1 MGTNVGHTPL
11 RPGSEFDLDSS
22 EKKLGRGSGDQSNFW
37 SVLQD
42 SAKEALK
49 SALGDVILGILTGQK
64 MLEDPEDVSKFTERL
79 RTVFGVSGAKTLQFV
94 IAKEFYRR
102 LGLPFDPDGL
112 FDYAT
117 FLESAK
123 RSFSNMTRRTNT
135 SN

>member
-1 MGTNVGHTPL
+1 
-11 RPGSEFDLDSS
+11 
-22 EKKLGRGSGDQSNFW
+22 
-37 SVLQD
+37 
-42 SAKEALK
+42 
-49 SALGDVILGILTGQK
+49 
-64 MLEDPEDVSKFTERL
+64 MLEDPEDVSKFTDRL

-123 RSFSNMTRRTNT
+123 RSFSNKNRRTNT